1 MLRHSMKPWEIAVFT
16 VYFDESGTH
25 RESETAVAACLIAR
39 DDSWEALTG
48 DWEEARLEAGFD
60 DFHMA
65 DFIMKMKPPYSSWD
79 DAKRERVY
87 RKLARIIG
95 KHIERGYS
103 VAVSK
108 AAFDAHVSAA
118 LKSQVGEHHYTFAI
132 RTCIGNMRQ
141 WRLNNGGNFQFVFD
155 WMDKGKSKTEVANIY
170 DKLDVAIRAEHGLP
184 RTRDGWGF
192 QHKEDF
198 PPLQAA
204 DIFAWNVYNATVN
217 RVIAKEAKP
226 SRWLFMLREYVS
238 QPLSIGVFDEGKIKT
253 FSEEWE
259 QK

>member
-1 MLRHSMKPWEIAVFT
+1 MFT
-16 VYFDESGTH
+16 VYFDDSGTH
-25 RESETAVAACLIAR
+25 RESDTAVAACLIAR
-39 DDSWEALTG
+39 DDSWESLTRG
-48 DWEEARLEAGFD
+48 WTEIGMEEGFAS
-60 DFHMA
+60 FHMA
-65 DFIMKMKPPYSSWD
+65 DFIARKNPPYDAWD
-79 DAKRERVY
+79 DAKRKHVY
-87 RKLARIIG
+87 RKLAAIMG

-103 VAVSK
+103 VTVSK
-108 AAFDAHVSAA
+108 AAFDAHVATT
-118 LKSQVGEHHYTFAI
+118 LKSQIGKHHYTFAV

-141 WRLNNGGNFQFVFD
+141 WRLDNGGNFQFVFD
-155 WMDKGKSKTEVANIY
+155 WMDKGKSKAEIANIY
-170 DKLDVAIRAEHGLP
+170 DKLDAAIRAEHGLP
-184 RTRDGWGF
+184 HTREGWSF

-238 QPLSIGVFDEGKIKT
+238 QPLSIGIFDEGKIKS
-253 FSEEWE
+253 FNEQWE